1 MPSFG
6 DELQLGGGMDQMN
19 QNVKMEQGLQQ
30 QHTAGT
36 GPGMV
41 GVITIIELLKPGYT
55 DQVIT

>member
-1 MPSFG
+1 MATLALQMPCFG

-30 QHTAGT
+30 PPAGT

-41 GVITIIELLKPGYT
+41 GFITIA
-55 DQVIT
+55 